1 MKMILRGLIALT
13 ATMPMLGVSAYAQS
27 AEDYLSQQSNMS
39 YAMEC
44 WFRGS
49 QILGV
54 PSTNGRDDEEAWQFA
69 ADADGNLY
77 VNGTRAQP
85 GPKGKATI
93 EENGTGV
100 NSVVNVM
107 MAYVQASAVGQPP
120 ELAAAGISMFIS
132 VMSNRPHER
141 FAVFD
146 FNNTKVSF
154 ADWDKL
160 NKAFIGGVDIQ
171 CSEQGE

>member
-1 MKMILRGLIALT
+1 MTVLLRGLIALI
-13 ATMPMLGVSAYAQS
+13 ATLPMLAVSAHAQS
-27 AEDYLSQQSNMS
+27 AQDYLTQQATMS

-54 PSTNGRDDEEAWQFA
+54 PSTNGRDDEEGWQFA

-85 GPKGKATI
+85 GPKKVTI
-93 EENGTGV
+93 EENGIGV
-100 NSVVNVM
+100 NSVINVM
-107 MAYVQASAVGQPP
+107 MAYVQARAVGQPP

-146 FNNTKVSF
+146 FNNMKVSF

-160 NKAFIGGVDIQ
+160 NKAFNGGLDIQ
-171 CSEQGE
+171 CSEQGGE